1 MIRLLVN
8 RLFDTLVTAL
18 LVLTLVFVALRI
30 LPGDPAVAALGDTAG
45 TAQIEALREQLGLNR
60 SLAAQYFY
68 FLWDMLRL
76 DFGRSMLN
84 GASISGILLSNLP
97 YTLQLAAGAILVGML
112 IGVPAGILSAINK
125 GRGLDYGARVFA
137 LIGLCIPD
145 FYLGALMLIAFALTL
160 DWFPIMG
167 GGSGLW
173 GSLYHVALPALTLG
187 LVMAA
192 FTSRLTRSA
201 LLEVLGR
208 DYVRTAR
215 AKGVSERWVVGKHAL
230 RNAMIPVV
238 TGFGIYIL
246 TMLSGSISIELI
258 FSRPGIGSVLINGI
272 NARDY
277 AVVQAGLVM
286 FSMFVVL
293 VNFGVDIVYALID
306 PRVRVAA
313 R

>member
-1 MIRLLVN
+1 MIRMLVN
-8 RLFDTLVTAL
+8 RLLDTAVTAL
-18 LVLTLVFVALRI
+18 LVLTLVFAALRI
-30 LPGDPAVAALGDTAG
+30 LPGDPAVATLGDTAG
-45 TAQIEALREQLGLNR
+45 TAQIEAFREQLGLNR
-60 SLAAQYFY
+60 PLVEQYGY
-68 FLWDMLRL
+68 FLWDMLQL
-76 DFGRSMLN
+76 DFGRSLVN
-84 GASISGILLSNLP
+84 GDAISAILLANLP
-97 YTLQLAAGAILVGML
+97 YTLQLAAGAILVGMM
-112 IGVPAGILSAINK
+112 IGVPAGIVSAINK
-125 GRGLDYGARVFA
+125 GRALDYGARVFA
-137 LIGLCIPD
+137 LVGLCIPD

-167 GGSGLW
+167 GGNGLW

-215 AKGVSERWVVGKHAL
+215 AKGVSETWVVGKHAL

-277 AVVQAGLVM
+277 PVVQAGLVM
-286 FSMFVVL
+286 FSMCVVL

-306 PRVRVAA
+306 PRVRVAG

>member
-60 SLAAQYFY
+60 PLAAQYFY

-246 TMLSGSISIELI
+246 TLLSGSISIELI